1 LDDDDDSDDEASAT
15 RSSALATASENL
27 DAAAAAKEG
36 GMEARK
42 EPVADADTSGEAEG
56 LVSCGFMGTDNSL

>member
-1 LDDDDDSDDEASAT
+1 LDADDDSDDEASAT
-15 RSSALATASENL
+15 RSSALATASENF
-27 DAAAAAKEG
+27 DAAAAAKG

-56 LVSCGFMGTDNSL
+56 LVSCGFMVTDNSL